1 MEIRITTS
9 QLSKIADSISR
20 YVFAEV
26 KTSKERQDMKWLSD
40 FTRFYQSLKN
50 NKKLDEE
57 FVIVNVDGIVKSDL
71 ADVIGKHIFEEIQ
84 TMQEN
89 DNAWMFEMVNI
100 YNQLIENESD
110 VTGDADVTGNTDTSS
125 EEEATSQIKDNY
137 DSEIRYSSISVDR
150 EKDEENEKGKIEE
163 DDSIITESD
172 FVMLREDDSDE
183 SNQEESYEI
192 KDEIQS
198 DEVEEAVSDTYID
211 NSEFEVTDDELW
223 EETESNLV

>member
-110 VTGDADVTGNTDTSS
+110 VTGNADVTGNTDTSS

-211 NSEFEVTDDELW
+211 NSESEVTDDELW

>member
-110 VTGDADVTGNTDTSS
+110 VTGDADVIGNTDTSS

-150 EKDEENEKGKIEE
+150 EKDEENEKEKIEE

-192 KDEIQS
+192 KDEIRS

-211 NSEFEVTDDELW
+211 NSESEVTDDELW

>member
-110 VTGDADVTGNTDTSS
+110 VTGNADVAGNTDTSS

-137 DSEIRYSSISVDR
+137 DSEIRYSSISVDK
-150 EKDEENEKGKIEE
+150 EKDEENEKEKMEE

-172 FVMLREDDSDE
+172 FVMLREDDSNE
-183 SNQEESYEI
+183 SDQEESYEI
-192 KDEIQS
+192 KDEIQL

-211 NSEFEVTDDELW
+211 NSESEVADDELW

>member
-198 DEVEEAVSDTYID
+198 DEVEEDVSDTYID
-211 NSEFEVTDDELW
+211 NSESEVTDDELW

>member
-150 EKDEENEKGKIEE
+150 EKDEENEKGKMED

-192 KDEIQS
+192 KDEIRS

-211 NSEFEVTDDELW
+211 NSESEVTYDELW
-223 EETESNLV
+223 EEAESNLV

>member
-110 VTGDADVTGNTDTSS
+110 VTGNADVTGNTDTSS

-198 DEVEEAVSDTYID
+198 DEVEEAVSDTYVD
-211 NSEFEVTDDELW
+211 NSESEVTDDELW

>member
-110 VTGDADVTGNTDTSS
+110 VTGNADVTGNTDTSS

-150 EKDEENEKGKIEE
+150 EKDEENEKGKMED

-192 KDEIQS
+192 KDEIRS

-211 NSEFEVTDDELW
+211 NSESEVTDDELW
-223 EETESNLV
+223 EEAESNLV

>member
-211 NSEFEVTDDELW
+211 NLESEVTDDELW

>member
-150 EKDEENEKGKIEE
+150 EKDEENEKEKIEE

-192 KDEIQS
+192 KDEIRS

-211 NSEFEVTDDELW
+211 NSESEVTDDELW

>member
-110 VTGDADVTGNTDTSS
+110 VTGNADVTGNTDTSS

-137 DSEIRYSSISVDR
+137 DSEIRYSSISVDK
-150 EKDEENEKGKIEE
+150 EKDEENEKEKMEE

-211 NSEFEVTDDELW
+211 NSESEVTDDELW

>member
-100 YNQLIENESD
+100 YNQLTENESD
-110 VTGDADVTGNTDTSS
+110 VTGNTDVAGSTDTSS

-137 DSEIRYSSISVDR
+137 DSEIRYSSVSVGK
-150 EKDEENEKGKIEE
+150 EKNKEDEKEETEE
-163 DDSIITESD
+163 DGSIITESD
-172 FVMLREDDSDE
+172 FVMLREDDS
-183 SNQEESYEI
+183 NKEESSET
-192 KDEIQS
+192 KEEIQS
-198 DEVEEAVSDTYID
+198 DEVRVEETVSNDTYID
-211 NSEFEVTDDELW
+211 NSEAEITDDELW
-223 EETESNLV
+223 EETESDLV

>member
-71 ADVIGKHIFEEIQ
+71 ADVIGKHIFKEIQ

-110 VTGDADVTGNTDTSS
+110 VTGNADVTGNTDTSS

-150 EKDEENEKGKIEE
+150 EKDEENEKGKMED

-192 KDEIQS
+192 KDEIRS

-211 NSEFEVTDDELW
+211 NSESEVTDDELW
-223 EETESNLV
+223 EEAESNLV

>member
-57 FVIVNVDGIVKSDL
+57 FAIVNVDGIVKSDL

-211 NSEFEVTDDELW
+211 NSESEVTDDELW
-223 EETESNLV
+223 EEAESNLV

>member
-110 VTGDADVTGNTDTSS
+110 VTGNADVTGNTDTSS

-150 EKDEENEKGKIEE
+150 EKDEENEKGKMED

-172 FVMLREDDSDE
+172 FVMLREDDPDE

-192 KDEIQS
+192 KDEIRS

-211 NSEFEVTDDELW
+211 NSESEVTDDELW
-223 EETESNLV
+223 EEAESNLV

>member
-110 VTGDADVTGNTDTSS
+110 VTGNADVAGNTDTSS
-125 EEEATSQIKDNY
+125 EEETTSQIKDNY
-137 DSEIRYSSISVDR
+137 DSEIRYSSISVDK
-150 EKDEENEKGKIEE
+150 EKDEENEKEKMEE

-172 FVMLREDDSDE
+172 FVMLREDDSNE
-183 SNQEESYEI
+183 SDQEESYEI

-211 NSEFEVTDDELW
+211 NSESEVADDELW

>member
-211 NSEFEVTDDELW
+211 NSESEVTDDELW

>member
-163 DDSIITESD
+163 NDSIITESD

>member
-150 EKDEENEKGKIEE
+150 EKDEENEKGKMEE

-211 NSEFEVTDDELW
+211 NSESEVTDDELW

>member
-110 VTGDADVTGNTDTSS
+110 VTGNTDTSS

-211 NSEFEVTDDELW
+211 NSESEVTDDELW

>member
-1 MEIRITTS
+1 
-9 QLSKIADSISR
+9 
-20 YVFAEV
+20 
-26 KTSKERQDMKWLSD
+26 MKWLSD

-110 VTGDADVTGNTDTSS
+110 VTGNADVTGNTDTSS

-150 EKDEENEKGKIEE
+150 EKDEENEKGKMED

-192 KDEIQS
+192 KDEIRS

-211 NSEFEVTDDELW
+211 NSESEVTDDELW
-223 EETESNLV
+223 EEAESNLV

>member
-110 VTGDADVTGNTDTSS
+110 VTGNADVTGNTDTSS

-150 EKDEENEKGKIEE
+150 EKDEENEKIEE

-192 KDEIQS
+192 KDEIQP

-211 NSEFEVTDDELW
+211 NSESEVTDDELW

>member
-110 VTGDADVTGNTDTSS
+110 VTGNADVTGNTDTSS

-150 EKDEENEKGKIEE
+150 EKDEENEKRKMED

-192 KDEIQS
+192 KDEIRS

-211 NSEFEVTDDELW
+211 NSESEVTDDELW
-223 EETESNLV
+223 EEAESNLV

>member
-110 VTGDADVTGNTDTSS
+110 VTGNADVTGNTDTSS
-125 EEEATSQIKDNY
+125 EEETTSQIKDNY

-150 EKDEENEKGKIEE
+150 EKDEENEKGKMED

-192 KDEIQS
+192 KDEIRS

-211 NSEFEVTDDELW
+211 NSESEVTDDELW
-223 EETESNLV
+223 EEAESNLV

>member
-110 VTGDADVTGNTDTSS
+110 VTGNADVTGNTDTSS

-150 EKDEENEKGKIEE
+150 EKDEENEKRKMED

-172 FVMLREDDSDE
+172 FVMLRQDDSDE

-192 KDEIQS
+192 KDEIRS

-211 NSEFEVTDDELW
+211 NSESEVTDDELW
-223 EETESNLV
+223 EEAESNLV

>member
-110 VTGDADVTGNTDTSS
+110 VTGNADVTGNTDTSS

-150 EKDEENEKGKIEE
+150 EKDEENEKGKMED

-192 KDEIQS
+192 KDEIRS
-198 DEVEEAVSDTYID
+198 DEIEEAVSDTYID
-211 NSEFEVTDDELW
+211 NSESEVTDDELW
-223 EETESNLV
+223 EEAESNLV

>member
-110 VTGDADVTGNTDTSS
+110 VTGNADVTGNTDTSS

-150 EKDEENEKGKIEE
+150 EKDEENEKGKMED

-192 KDEIQS
+192 KDEIRS

-211 NSEFEVTDDELW
+211 NSESEVTDDELW
-223 EETESNLV
+223 EEAESNSV

>member
-211 NSEFEVTDDELW
+211 NSESEVTDDELW
-223 EETESNLV
+223 EEAESNLV

>member
-50 NKKLDEE
+50 NKKLNEE

-110 VTGDADVTGNTDTSS
+110 VTGNADVTGNTDTSS

-211 NSEFEVTDDELW
+211 NSESEVTDDELW

>member
-110 VTGDADVTGNTDTSS
+110 VTGNADVTGNTDTSS

-150 EKDEENEKGKIEE
+150 EKDEENEKIEE

-192 KDEIQS
+192 KDEFQP

-211 NSEFEVTDDELW
+211 NSESEVTDDELW
-223 EETESNLV
+223 EEAESNLV